1 MPTISI
7 FKQDL
12 EALLSKPGEARRPI
26 TGEQLEEWLSLVKGE
41 LKGQSSETGELRI
54 ELQDSNRPDLWCCEG
69 IARQIRVKRQGKLAP
84 YPFLKPRTR
93 SRKRL
98 TVVPGLESVR
108 PYVAA
113 CAATGYRVTQEG
125 LAQLIQTQEKLA
137 DIFGRRRRTVSIGL
151 YRLSQIEFPVTYDL
165 VKPDEAKFTPLGM
178 DTVMTLGEI
187 LLVHPKGLEYGNIL
201 AGQERLPLLRDAKRQ
216 VLSFPPIINSRDI
229 GEVRIG
235 DDALF
240 IEVTG
245 TDLAMVILTLNIF
258 AVNLADRGA
267 TIEPIE
273 VVYPYKTERGTK
285 VATPFDLAKACTL
298 SIGTI
303 ERALGQPLGVQPIKQ
318 ALEAYGYK
326 VATARN
332 TITVTLPPY
341 RQDLMHAMDVVED
354 VAISRGYGE
363 FQPIMPSQFTV
374 GGLSQVEGLS
384 DRARELM
391 VGMGFQEVISNIL
404 GSPQIFCEAM
414 RLNGTEWARLVEV
427 DNVMSQ
433 SYSALRQ
440 WILPSLLRV
449 EAASSRAFY
458 PHRLFE
464 VGEVGRPHVSEQ
476 LGSQTV
482 TVLGALLVHAI
493 AHFSEIHSCVDTLFY
508 YLNQT
513 YQLEPLQ
520 HPSFLEGR
528 AGRIV
533 SHGKSVGLIGE
544 LHPEVLE
551 RWQITVPAVAFEVDL
566 SQLAARSEESVGSP
580 ASDQG
585 SPSN

>member
-12 EALLSKPGEARRPI
+12 EALLSKPGEGRWSI
-26 TGEQLEEWLSLVKGE
+26 TTEQLEEWLPLVKGE
-41 LKGQSSETGELRI
+41 LKGQSHETGELRI

-69 IARQIRVKRQGKLAP
+69 IARQIRLKQQGKLSP
-84 YPFLKPRTR
+84 YPFLKSRAR
-93 SRKRL
+93 SRKQL
-98 TVVPGLESVR
+98 TVVPGLDSVR

-113 CAATGYRVTQEG
+113 CSATGYRVTQDG
-125 LAQLIQTQEKLA
+125 LVQLIQTQEKLA
-137 DIFGRRRRTVSIGL
+137 DIFGRKRRTVSIGL
-151 YRLSQIEFPVTYDL
+151 YRLSQIEFPVIYDL
-165 VKPDEAKFTPLGM
+165 VKPDGAKFTPLGM

-201 AGQERLPLLRDAKRQ
+201 SGQGRLPLLRDAKRQ

-229 GEVRIG
+229 GEVRVG
-235 DDALF
+235 DDSLF
-240 IEVTG
+240 VEVTG

-258 AVNLADRGA
+258 AMNLADRGA

-273 VVYPYKTERGTK
+273 VVYPYKTERGTT
-285 VATPFDLAKACTL
+285 VMTPLDLAKARTL
-298 SIGTI
+298 PISTI
-303 ERALGQPLGVQPIKQ
+303 EQALGQTLGIQSIKQ

-326 VATARN
+326 VATGRD
-332 TITVTLPPY
+332 TVSVTMPPY
-341 RQDLMHAMDVVED
+341 RQDLMDAMDVVED
-354 VAISRGYGE
+354 VAISRGYGD

-374 GGLSQVEGLS
+374 GGLSQVETTS
-384 DRARELM
+384 DRVRDLM

-404 GSPQIFCEAM
+404 GSPQVFCEAM
-414 RLNGTEWARLVEV
+414 RLAGTEWGQLVEV

-464 VGEVGRPHVSEQ
+464 VGDVARPDITHE
-476 LGSQTV
+476 LGSQTL
-482 TVLGALLVHAI
+482 TVLGALLVHAT
-493 AHFSEIHSCVDTLFY
+493 AHFSEIHSCVDTVFY

-513 YQLEPLQ
+513 YQLEPLL

-533 SHGKSVGLIGE
+533 SQGKCVGLIGE
-544 LHPEVLE
+544 IHPEVLE
-551 RWQITVPAVAFEVDL
+551 RWQITVPAVAFEVDVT
-566 SQLAARSEESVGSP
+566 QLAERL
-580 ASDQG
+580 
-585 SPSN
+585 